1 MKLNLCHETGLRKL
15 EADKSIYIVDKARL
29 ESLNYGPA
37 RLHFLLHMCL
47 DQGIEVHVGDT
58 QTILLDL
65 IKAVDV
71 TQLVIQESDDIKFVQ
86 LVESLPTSVECE
98 WIKDDL
104 IHWPH
109 VSKKSSFFS
118 FFKAIEPELRKREK
132 HHG

>member
-1 MKLNLCHETGLRKL
+1 MKLNLCHETGIRKL
-15 EADKSIYIVDKARL
+15 EADKSIYILDKLRL

-65 IKAVDV
+65 IKEYGVKHMI
-71 TQLVIQESDDIKFVQ
+71 IQESDDPKFVQ
-86 LVESLPTSVECE
+86 LIKSLPAPVECE

-118 FFKAIEPELRKREK
+118 FFKTIEPELRKREK